1 MDAGKAT
8 WFLKI
13 VIGIVLSVGLLIS
26 VLSFYILILS
36 IYLLLQK
43 NSTKLENLLLIGYS
57 PARVARPYQLLTV
70 ILNLAVLLLGCVV
83 VMSVRSLYLDTI
95 MNLYPGAGGGSMIL
109 SQVAGCVIFVGVS
122 VLNIVIIRRKINAIW
137 LRK

>member
-1 MDAGKAT
+1 M
-8 WFLKI
+8 
-13 VIGIVLSVGLLIS
+13 
-26 VLSFYILILS
+26 
-36 IYLLLQK
+36 LQK

>member
-1 MDAGKAT
+1 M
-8 WFLKI
+8 
-13 VIGIVLSVGLLIS
+13 LSVGLLIS

>member
-109 SQVAGCVIFVGVS
+109 SQVAGCVI
-122 VLNIVIIRRKINAIW
+122 L
-137 LRK
+137 

>member
-8 WFLKI
+8 WFLKF

-70 ILNLAVLLLGCVV
+70 ILNLAVLLLSCVV

-95 MNLYPGAGGGSMIL
+95 MNLYPGAGGGCMIL
-109 SQVAGCVIFVGVS
+109 SLVAGCIIFIGVS